1 MTYPAGASQ
10 GARQVV
16 CLERIT
22 GIVAVTARLPLR
34 GAGVPPVCRRT
45 LCPVQN
51 LETVVSH
58 VCAELIANA
67 RMGCEVGSRS

>member
-34 GAGVPPVCRRT
+34 GAGVPPVCRRN
-45 LCPVQN
+45 PVPGSESRDRRVPR
-51 LETVVSH
+51 LRR
-58 VCAELIANA
+58 ID
-67 RMGCEVGSRS
+67 CER